1 MSLRTDV
8 LLWAQRVMAR
18 KNGPPHLLLEVPEN
32 ATAEQIQ
39 EAFHKIART
48 SHPDLHRHGLNAD
61 ELELV
66 TSAYAACAGAYQ
78 QMRSATMRT
87 QRLQQ
92 IKPAEGGG
100 ETRAASAAAPS
111 TTPRSPVATPPT
123 GVKIASGSNLTQGSR
138 HYSPPT
144 QQPASAPQ
152 QTQPLPRAG
161 QPSPPTGTPTTRPA
175 TPPPDS
181 GPSTAPIA
189 QTTNPEKVMSSKALL
204 YYRKAETCLRRGDLK
219 GAMLQLKLACAAD
232 PTSQFLR
239 TALAEV
245 EAELRKQP

>member
-8 LLWAQRVMAR
+8 LLWAQRVIAR
-18 KNGPPHLLLEVPEN
+18 KNGPPHVLLEVAEN

-48 SHPDLHRHGLNAD
+48 SHPDLHRHGLNAE

-87 QRLQQ
+87 QRLQPV
-92 IKPAEGGG
+92 KPAEGG
-100 ETRAASAAAPS
+100 ESRSVNPS
-111 TTPRSPVATPPT
+111 VAPRSPVATPPT
-123 GVKIASGSNLTQGSR
+123 GVKIASGSNLTQGTR
-138 HYSPPT
+138 HYQPSTSPPPT
-144 QQPASAPQ
+144 TTQPATPA
-152 QTQPLPRAG
+152 RAG
-161 QPSPPTGTPTTRPA
+161 QPSPPAGTPTTRPG

-189 QTTNPEKVMSSKALL
+189 QTSKPEQVMSSKALL

-232 PTSQFLR
+232 PASQFLR